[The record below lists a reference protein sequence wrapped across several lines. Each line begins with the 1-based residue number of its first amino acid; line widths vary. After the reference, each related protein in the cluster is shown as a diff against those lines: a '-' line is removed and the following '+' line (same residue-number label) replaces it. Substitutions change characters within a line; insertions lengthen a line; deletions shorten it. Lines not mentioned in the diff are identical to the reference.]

1 MLPYPH
7 PPQAHAVYLQQSQGH
22 AMYPP
27 YMQHPQQMEEYV
39 VAYPG
44 PEYAEFGYHH
54 GGYYEEFEDMN
65 GEPSTRPR
73 LTKDQVEVL
82 EAQFQAN
89 HKPSSV
95 VKRQLAMQ
103 TMLTLP
109 RVAVS
114 LPH

>member
-1 MLPYPH
+1 
-7 PPQAHAVYLQQSQGH
+7 
-22 AMYPP
+22 MYPP
-27 YMQHPQQMEEYV
+27 YMQQPPQMEEYHV
-39 VAYPG
+39 HYAG
-44 PEYAEFGYHH
+44 PEYADFGYPM
-54 GGYYEEFEDMN
+54 GAYYEDYEDMN

-103 TMLTLP
+103 TMLSLP

-114 LPH
+114 NSKPCFWLN

>member
-1 MLPYPH
+1 M
-7 PPQAHAVYLQQSQGH
+7 YLQHQQYP
-22 AMYPP
+22 ATMYAP
-27 YMQHPQQMEEYV
+27 YIQQPQQMEEYMG
-39 VAYPG
+39 AYPG
-44 PEYAEFGYHH
+44 PEYAELGYPHA
-54 GGYYEEFEDMN
+54 GYYEEFEEMN

-95 VKRQLAMQ
+95 IKRQLAMQ
-103 TMLTLP
+103 TMLSLP

-114 LPH
+114 